1 MIRRG
6 IGDDVLERLQGG
18 AKSTVDLAYRFA
30 PGDRLQVVTSQIR
43 EFVEG
48 RDEEGDKLDGLDYVL
63 SDDLALLSPK
73 VLWGEVGP
81 WSIRRL
87 QLHLSIGQAF

>member
-1 MIRRG
+1 M
-6 IGDDVLERLQGG
+6 
-18 AKSTVDLAYRFA
+18 
-30 PGDRLQVVTSQIR
+30 VTSQIR

-48 RDEEGDKLDGLDYVL
+48 QDEEGDKLDGLDYVL

-81 WSIRRL
+81 WSIRRF